1 MKIPTLR
8 STRIAF
14 LTLAAFALA
23 ACASAP
29 PEAADP
35 QATGPASASEAPRG
49 PAATGEE
56 ITAHLA
62 GMTFT
67 SQTGE
72 WHFASDGGVKAF
84 DRSEG
89 SPVVTG
95 NWSIKTEPGADLLI
109 WKTTTYRMEGDK
121 VTADGQKEDHRVFI
135 EPGGGVVL
143 DRMVDGKPD
152 GTTTRLWDAREG
164 FENEDE
170 FEAAKARMIKG
181 GTAGAGQ
188 ASGTEG
194 SSVAKTAGKV
204 VAGAVGVTV
213 LVALCAGTMFIL
225 CPM

>member
-8 STRIAF
+8 NTRIAI
-14 LTLAAFALA
+14 LTLAALALA

-29 PEAADP
+29 PEATKP
-35 QATGPASASEAPRG
+35 QAPGPASASEAPRG

-72 WHFASDGGVKAF
+72 WHFARDGGVKAF
-84 DRSEG
+84 DRPKG

-95 NWSIKTEPGADLLI
+95 QWWIKTEAGSDLLI

-121 VTADGQKEDHRVFI
+121 VIADGQKEDHRVFI

-143 DRMVDGKPD
+143 DRVVDDKPD
-152 GTTTRLWDAREG
+152 GATNRLWNARAG
-164 FENEDE
+164 FENEAE

-181 GTAGAGQ
+181 EAAGAGQ

-194 SSVAKTAGKV
+194 SSVGKTAGKV
-204 VAGAVGVTV
+204 VAGAVGITA
-213 LVALCAGTMFIL
+213 LVALCAGSMFLL
-225 CPM
+225 CPL